1 MARCTIPAPDLAAA
15 LGGRCIQPDL
25 VVIEQVVNGAPW
37 DFVPHDLHTHLQLIY
52 GVGPWWEALLQEM
65 GFRTLQDLL
74 AHPRF
79 GPDAAIC
86 LDALARRDAR
96 ALKARGAPVERLMRL
111 FALKELAFLDIETMG
126 LSFGQEI
133 VVIGVLRYGDG
144 RWVLRQL
151 ALLALSCQTPLLE
164 SGLLLLDGAA
174 ACVTYNGSAFDI
186 PFMRA
191 AMQFHDVET
200 GRLDRL
206 FNADLMYPMRRRYR
220 EELPDC
226 RLTTV
231 AAEVLG
237 MRRLDDIPGE
247 LIPIEYGR
255 FLKSH
260 DPAVLRRILDHNRD
274 DLLALREIARHAV
287 GAGSSDAVACRPGHN
302 DR

>member
-1 MARCTIPAPDLAAA
+1 
-15 LGGRCIQPDL
+15 L
-25 VVIEQVVNGAPW
+25 VVIEQVINGAPW
-37 DFVPHDLHTHLQLIY
+37 DVVPHGLHTHLQLIY
-52 GVGPWWEALLQEM
+52 GVGPWWEALLQAM
-65 GFRTLQDLL
+65 GFQTLRDLL

-96 ALKARGAPVERLMRL
+96 ALKARGAPVDRLVRV
-111 FALKELAFLDIETMG
+111 FALRELAFLDIETMG

-133 VVIGVLRYGDG
+133 VVIGVLRYDDD

-151 ALLALSCQTPLLE
+151 AILALSCQAPLLE
-164 SGLLLLDGAA
+164 HALLFLDGAA
-174 ACVTYNGSAFDI
+174 ACVTYNGAAFDV

-191 AMQFHDVET
+191 AMQFHDVDT
-200 GRLDRL
+200 GRLDAL
-206 FNADLMYPMRRRYR
+206 FHADLMHPIRRRYR
-220 EELPDC
+220 EQLPDC

-247 LIPIEYGR
+247 LIPMEYGR
-255 FLKSH
+255 FLKSR
-260 DPAVLRRILDHNRD
+260 DPVVLRRILDHNRD
-274 DLLALREIARHAV
+274 DLLALRGIARHAV